1 MGRLQSYE
9 ICLLYNLNIK
19 AYRIHIISNGKGE
32 FYIFL
37 LQQKVNGLS
46 SGTLLFPNVNKSE
59 IFFYFKKFL
68 NFECHC
74 NLDISLIL
82 NITIFVIIF

>member
-1 MGRLQSYE
+1 M
-9 ICLLYNLNIK
+9 K
-19 AYRIHIISNGKGE
+19 ADRIHIISNGKGE

-37 LQQKVNGLS
+37 LQHIVNGLS
-46 SGTLLFPNVNKSE
+46 CETLLFPNVNKSE
-59 IFFYFKKFL
+59 IFYFL

-74 NLDISLIL
+74 SLDISLIL